1 MVEVIGLSKRGRLN
15 GVEFRLSGGSLALL
29 GPNGAGK
36 STLLGLLAG
45 RLRPDGGEVRLFGH
59 PPRSLEAA
67 RLRAYI
73 PQHLTFPLTL
83 RVEEIL
89 EAARRLKGAKKADQD
104 EAIARM
110 GLQPYLRRPVAQLSG
125 GWRQRLALAAGL
137 MAYPR
142 LWLLD
147 EPASALD
154 AEGLDRLQDW
164 LAAHLAMGG
173 LAILSAHRQ
182 EEISRLANRYMRL
195 QNGQVIEQGTF
206 DQGVIDHEKE
216 PS

>member
-1 MVEVIGLSKRGRLN
+1 MVEVVDLHKKG
-15 GVEFRLSGGSLALL
+15 RLSGVNLRLNSGSLALL

-45 RLRPDGGEVRLFGH
+45 RLKADGGTVRLFGH
-59 PPRSLEAA
+59 PPQSLGAA
-67 RLRAYI
+67 RARAYI
-73 PQHLTFPLTL
+73 PQHLSLPPTL

-89 EAARRLKGAKKADQD
+89 EAARRLKGASPQD
-104 EAIARM
+104 KGEATLRM
-110 GLQPYLRRPVAQLSG
+110 GLEAHLKRPVAQLSG

-137 MAYPR
+137 MGYPP

-154 AEGLDRLQDW
+154 TEGLERLQDW
-164 LAAHLAMGG
+164 MAAHLAMGG
-173 LAILSAHRQ
+173 LVIISAHRQ
-182 EEISRLANRYMRL
+182 EELSRLAERYVRL
-195 QNGQVIEQGTF
+195 ENGRVVEQGSVNYA
-206 DQGVIDHEKE
+206 QE

>member
-1 MVEVIGLSKRGRLN
+1 MVEVVDLYKKGRLE
-15 GVEFRLSGGSLALL
+15 GVNLRLATGSLALL

-45 RLRPDGGEVRLFGH
+45 RLRPDGGLARLFGH
-59 PPRSLEAA
+59 DPRSLGAA
-67 RLRAYI
+67 SVRAYI
-73 PQHLTFPLTL
+73 PQHLTFPPTL
-83 RVEEIL
+83 RVKEVL
-89 EAARRLKGAKKADQD
+89 EAARRLKGASPADKN
-104 EAIARM
+104 EALERM
-110 GLQPYLRRPVAQLSG
+110 GLATYLKRPVAQLSG

-137 MAYPR
+137 MGYPP

-154 AEGLDRLQDW
+154 TEGLSRLQDW
-164 LAAHLAMGG
+164 LSAHLAMGG

-182 EEISRLANRYMRL
+182 EEIARLAELFLRL
-195 QNGQVIEQGTF
+195 ENGQV
-206 DQGVIDHEKE
+206 VEKGSVNYAQE

>member
-1 MVEVIGLSKRGRLN
+1 MVEAIGLSKKG
-15 GVEFRLSGGSLALL
+15 RLSGVELHLQAGSLALL

-45 RLRPDGGEVRLFGH
+45 RLRPDAGRVQLFGH
-59 PPRSLEAA
+59 HPRSLRAA

-73 PQHLTFPLTL
+73 PQHLTFPPTL

-89 EAARRLKGAKKADQD
+89 EAARKLKGAGAADRD

-110 GLQPYLRRPVAQLSG
+110 GLQPYLKRPVAQLSG

-137 MAYPR
+137 MGYPP

-154 AEGLDRLQDW
+154 SEGLDRLQAW
-164 LAAHLAMGG
+164 VQAHLAKGG
-173 LAILSAHRQ
+173 LVILSAHRQ
-182 EEISRLANRYMRL
+182 EEVLRLAERYMRL
-195 QNGQVIEQGTF
+195 QNGQVIEQGM
-206 DQGVIDHEKE
+206 IDHAQE